1 MNAAIM
7 DSAASK
13 KEKSEILKNV
23 LQKAGQADG
32 NKSDSTEELVI

>member
-1 MNAAIM
+1 M